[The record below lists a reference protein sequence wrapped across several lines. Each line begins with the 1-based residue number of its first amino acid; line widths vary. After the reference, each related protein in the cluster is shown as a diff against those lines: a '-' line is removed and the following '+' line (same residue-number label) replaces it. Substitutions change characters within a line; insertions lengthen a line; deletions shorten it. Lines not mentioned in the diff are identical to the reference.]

1 MSYKFPEERSSLSLS
16 DKKEGAAKTRYVIW
30 KENFWGKEVCQEQRV
45 SLISL
50 FKPTGFGITDPS

>member
-1 MSYKFPEERSSLSLS
+1 MSHTVPEERSSLPLS
-16 DKKEGAAKTRYVIW
+16 DEKEGAAKTRDAVW

-50 FKPTGFGITDPS
+50 FKPTGFGITNPS